1 MTFHEQYPALFQLFV
16 GYFAEADFDGLTE
29 EEVMADYLADS
40 LLTERE
46 KALVEIIGLL
56 LDPPSWAEAAG
67 EANRYFVSPQEQ
79 RVWLRMV
86 QTGAVQILHRALPG
100 QHWRV
105 QDALIAILAAIAKQ
119 ERVRL
124 SERIKTGQ
132 ARSNKKP
139 GRPAL
144 AATKLAEVRRLRGQ
158 GLSFKQ
164 IQLATGV
171 PVGTMHKYLVLGGD
185 GAAG

>member
-1 MTFHEQYPALFQLFV
+1 MRRV
-16 GYFAEADFDGLTE
+16 R
-29 EEVMADYLADS
+29 VCSRS
-40 LLTERE
+40 LLF
-46 KALVEIIGLL
+46 IISVMTWVIM
-56 LDPPSWAEAAG
+56 P
-67 EANRYFVSPQEQ
+67 
-79 RVWLRMV
+79 
-86 QTGAVQILHRALPG
+86 
-100 QHWRV
+100 RV
-105 QDALIAILAAIAKQ
+105 QFKSFTEHYLDSTGVFKDALIAILAAIAKQ